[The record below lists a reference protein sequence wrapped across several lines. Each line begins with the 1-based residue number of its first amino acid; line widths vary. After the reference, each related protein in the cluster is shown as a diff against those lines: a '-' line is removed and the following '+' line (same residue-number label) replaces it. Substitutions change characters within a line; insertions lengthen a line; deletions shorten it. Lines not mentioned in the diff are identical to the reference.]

1 MSDADNATSG
11 SDEAFRLRRATRA
24 DAPALLELIVELAQ
38 FEKIPAPTQAEQQ
51 RLIEHGF
58 GDRPRFEAWLAFWA
72 DVPTPSAT
80 PFCWK
85 PIPLF
90 TPVPRYTWRTCSSR
104 RHIVGAAS
112 ARRCCDTAFRSRTNA
127 VASVWNGPASTGTKR
142 RRPFMNVSARVICLS
157 GTFTGSLGTA

>member
-58 GDRPRFEAWLAFWA
+58 GDRPRFEAWLAQ
-72 DVPTPSAT
+72 SAAT
-80 PFCWK
+80 G
-85 PIPLF
+85 
-90 TPVPRYTWRTCSSR
+90 V
-104 RHIVGAAS
+104 AA
-112 ARRCCDTAFRSRTNA
+112 
-127 VASVWNGPASTGTKR
+127 
-142 RRPFMNVSARVICLS
+142 
-157 GTFTGSLGTA
+157 